1 MGHSNEAA
9 APGARHHLEGTV
21 DHDPVEPN
29 TLRGGV
35 ARPNTI
41 LPGTTDVPG
50 RRRAGFGPDA
60 ARTADAAAP
69 FGPNTGAVLELL
81 RRLSAMG
88 TIQAERLAHAWRVA
102 DEAAREAAHAAAQA
116 AAESSGRRGAA
127 RAAQQEAARWINE
140 TAGPGHSWTTAEG
153 SATVQYR
160 DAMQSRRDAFPAVID
175 AVAAVVLAGVLD
187 RQAEAVLLGPWSE
200 TVGPGPEPDCGPG
213 PEPEP
218 DWGPGPELPAVR

>member
-1 MGHSNEAA
+1 
-9 APGARHHLEGTV
+9 V

-41 LPGTTDVPG
+41 LSGTTGMPG
-50 RRRAGFGPDA
+50 RRRAGPGQEAPRLA
-60 ARTADAAAP
+60 EAAAP
-69 FGPNTGAVLELL
+69 FGPNSEAVLELL
-81 RRLSAMG
+81 RELSTMG

-102 DEAAREAAHAAAQA
+102 DAAARERAHAAAQT
-116 AAESSGRRGAA
+116 AAESSGRREAA

-140 TAGPGHSWTTAEG
+140 TAGPGHSWMAAEA

-160 DAMQSRRDAFPAVID
+160 DAIQSRRDAFPAVVD

-187 RQAEAVLLGPWSE
+187 HRAEAVLLGPWSE
-200 TVGPGPEPDCGPG
+200 AVRPAPERGPGPK
-213 PEPEP
+213 
-218 DWGPGPELPAVR
+218 LPSVR

>member
-1 MGHSNEAA
+1 M
-9 APGARHHLEGTV
+9 

-41 LPGTTDVPG
+41 LPRAADVPE
-50 RRRAGFGPDA
+50 RRRAGSGPDA
-60 ARTADAAAP
+60 ARTVDTAAP

-102 DEAAREAAHAAAQA
+102 DGSARERAHAAAQA
-116 AAESSGRRGAA
+116 AAESSGRREAA
-127 RAAQQEAARWINE
+127 RAAQREAARWINE
-140 TAGPGHSWTTAEG
+140 TAGPGHSWTAAEG

-187 RQAEAVLLGPWSE
+187 QRAEAVLLGPWSE
-200 TVGPGPEPDCGPG
+200 AVGPETE
-213 PEPEP
+213 PEPER
-218 DWGPGPELPAVR
+218 GPGPELPAVT

>member
-1 MGHSNEAA
+1 M
-9 APGARHHLEGTV
+9 

-29 TLRGGV
+29 TPRGGV

-41 LPGTTDVPG
+41 LPRTLDVPG
-50 RRRAGFGPDA
+50 RRRAGSGPDA
-60 ARTADAAAP
+60 ARPADTAAP
-69 FGPNTGAVLELL
+69 FGPNTGALLEFL

-88 TIQAERLAHAWRVA
+88 PIQAERLAHAWRVA
-102 DEAAREAAHAAAQA
+102 DGAARERAHAAAQT
-116 AAESSGRRGAA
+116 AAESSGRREAA
-127 RAAQQEAARWINE
+127 RAAQREAARWINE
-140 TAGPGHSWTTAEG
+140 TAGPGHSWMAAEA

-187 RQAEAVLLGPWSE
+187 QRAEAVLLGPWSE
-200 TVGPGPEPDCGPG
+200 GVGPGPEPAPDWG

-218 DWGPGPELPAVR
+218 DWQPALEPPAVT